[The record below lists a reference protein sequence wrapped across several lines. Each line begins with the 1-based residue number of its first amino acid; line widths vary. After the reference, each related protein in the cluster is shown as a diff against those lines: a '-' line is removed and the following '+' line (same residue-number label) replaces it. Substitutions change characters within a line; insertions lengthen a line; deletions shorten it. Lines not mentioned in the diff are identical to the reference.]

1 MKVDMRPHSEAGA
14 ILSKRFTERLGLT
27 MLHKQL
33 LNENHQMM
41 VLPKYYFILLDFF
54 ASHHDKSSM

>member
-1 MKVDMRPHSEAGA
+1 MRPRCEAGA
-14 ILSKRFTERLGLT
+14 ILGKRFTEHLGLT
-27 MLHKQL
+27 RLHKQL

-54 ASHHDKSSM
+54 ASHRDKSSM